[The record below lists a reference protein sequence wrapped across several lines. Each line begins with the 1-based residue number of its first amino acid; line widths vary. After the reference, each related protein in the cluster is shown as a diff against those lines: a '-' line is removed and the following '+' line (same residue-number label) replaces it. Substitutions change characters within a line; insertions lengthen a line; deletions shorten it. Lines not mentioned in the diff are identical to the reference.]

1 MRRRYPTISQGPDN
15 QWHAWVSTGDKKP
28 NGRPR
33 QRHIKRKT
41 EDEVRDE
48 IDRLLDL
55 KKEGARV
62 RPGRAP
68 TVQQW
73 LDGVYLATIAP
84 LRIDPTT
91 VQGYRSKLRNY
102 VFPVIGN
109 VRMDKLQPEHL
120 EAVYLDMRRKGRAD
134 ATVLQVHRIMSRA
147 VKIAHK
153 RRVVPFNP
161 APLIEDVPT
170 AKHKEMDPLTEAEAD
185 AVLAAVEG
193 RRNAARWYL
202 SLGLGLRQGEALGL
216 RWSYVNLDAGEL
228 RVWWQ
233 LHRRAYEHGCV
244 AASSGATSS
253 NLAPTCGRRRGG
265 NCPQRRM
272 ELRSGEIPVE
282 GGLIL
287 KEPKGKS
294 KREVPLP
301 AEFVA
306 MLRAHREVQELERMM
321 ANGAY
326 TNHGFVFA
334 TPLGGP
340 VSPEADWQEWKAI
353 LKTAGVDD
361 ARVHDG
367 RHTAGTLLLAQGTEI
382 RVVQKILGHSSV
394 KVTEGYAHVVDK
406 LAREATER
414 MGKSL
419 LKKRGGSA

>member
-1 MRRRYPTISQGPDN
+1 MARRYPTISQGDDGL
-15 QWHAWVSTGDKKP
+15 WHAWVSTGEKKA
-28 NGRPR
+28 NGRPQ

-41 EDEVRDE
+41 QAEVE
-48 IDRLLDL
+48 AEVDRLLDL

-68 TVQQW
+68 TVEQW
-73 LDGVYLATIAP
+73 LETVYLATIAP

-102 VFPVIGN
+102 VYPVIGT

-134 ATVLQVHRIMSRA
+134 ATILQVHHILSRA
-147 VKIAHK
+147 VKVAYR

-161 APLIEDVPT
+161 ATLLDDPPT
-170 AKHKEMDPLTEAEAD
+170 AKPKEMDPLTEQEAD
-185 AVLAAVEG
+185 AVLTAVELK
-193 RRNAARWYL
+193 RNAARWHIGL
-202 SLGLGLRQGEALGL
+202 ALGLRQGEALGL
-216 RWSYVNLDAGEL
+216 RWPYVDLDAREM

-233 LHRRAYEHGCV
+233 LHRRAYEHGC
-244 AASSGATSS
+244 GG
-253 NLAPTCGRRRGG
+253 TCGRRRGG
-265 NCPQRRM
+265 NCPQRKM
-272 ELRSGEIPVE
+272 DLRSGEIPVE

-294 KREVPLP
+294 KRVIPIPVELVDL
-301 AEFVA
+301 
-306 MLRAHREVQELERMM
+306 LRAHREVQELERMV
-321 ANGAY
+321 AAGAY
-326 TNHGFVFA
+326 AQHGFVFA

-340 VSPEADWQEWKAI
+340 VSPEADWSEWKAV
-353 LKTAGVDD
+353 LKAADVDD

-414 MGKSL
+414 MGKKL
-419 LKKRGGSA
+419 LKKRGTP

>member
-1 MRRRYPTISQGPDN
+1 MARRRYPTISEGQDG
-15 QWHAWVSTGDKKP
+15 WYHAWVSTGEKKP

-48 IDRLLDL
+48 IDRLLEL
-55 KKEGARV
+55 KKQGARV

-68 TVQQW
+68 TVQRW
-73 LDGVYLATIAP
+73 LDDVYLATVAP

-102 VFPVIGN
+102 VYPVIGGRPIN
-109 VRMDKLQPEHL
+109 KFEPDWL

-134 ATVLQVHRIMSRA
+134 NTILQVHRIMSRA
-147 VKIAHK
+147 LKVAHK
-153 RRVVPFNP
+153 RHVVPFNP
-161 APLIEDVPT
+161 TPLIDDPPT
-170 AKHKEMDPLTEAEAD
+170 AKAKEMDPLTEAEAD
-185 AVLAAVEG
+185 AVLDATVG
-193 RRNAARWYL
+193 RRNAARWSVGL
-202 SLGLGLRQGEALGL
+202 ALGLRQGEALGL
-216 RWSYVNLDAGEL
+216 RWPYVDLDAGEM

-233 LHRRAYEHGCV
+233 LHRRAYEHGC
-244 AASSGATSS
+244 GDQ
-253 NLAPTCGRRRGG
+253 PCGRKRGG

-272 ELRSGEIPVE
+272 ELRSGEIPIE

-294 KREVPLP
+294 KRTLP
-301 AEFVA
+301 IPPELVEL
-306 MLRAHREVQELERMM
+306 LRAHREVQDLEKMM
-321 ANGAY
+321 AEAAY
-326 TNHGFVFA
+326 AQHDFVFA
-334 TPLGGP
+334 TEIGGP
-340 VSPEADWQEWKAI
+340 VTPEADWSEWKVI
-353 LKTAGVDD
+353 LKAAGVDD

-382 RVVQKILGHSSV
+382 RVVQKLLGHSGV

-414 MGKSL
+414 MGKAL
-419 LKKRGGSA
+419 LKKRGNRQA